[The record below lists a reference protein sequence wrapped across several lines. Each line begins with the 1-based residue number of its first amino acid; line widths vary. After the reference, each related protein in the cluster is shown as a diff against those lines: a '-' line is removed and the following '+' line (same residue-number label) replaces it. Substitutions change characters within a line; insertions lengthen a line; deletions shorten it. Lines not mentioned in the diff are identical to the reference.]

1 MQNRHSFPGRDI
13 TQNMFDTLHDD
24 LRKRGWQAGTY
35 RGFLRQV
42 RGGFE
47 WEVGHGRSGRL
58 ELRWKYKS
66 TGGLEQTGEQ
76 ALSEYADRVELEDVM
91 TGIYLR
97 VHEKPDP
104 TRVFGGGKRQGPR
117 PIAPTVN
124 TTTAPISPEE
134 TGQGT
139 MDL

>member
-1 MQNRHSFPGRDI
+1 
-13 TQNMFDTLHDD
+13 MFDTLHDD
-24 LRKRGWQAGTY
+24 LRKRGWQSGTY

-42 RGGFE
+42 RGGIE

-58 ELRWKYKS
+58 ELRWRYK
-66 TGGLEQTGEQ
+66 EQSGEQ
-76 ALSEYADRVELEDVM
+76 ALSEHADRAELEDVM

-104 TRVFGGGKRQGPR
+104 TRVFGSGKRQGPR
-117 PIAPTVN
+117 PTSSAPAGTN
-124 TTTAPISPEE
+124 APDVARTPFEE
-134 TGQGT
+134 VGQES

>member
-1 MQNRHSFPGRDI
+1 
-13 TQNMFDTLHDD
+13 MFDTLHDD
-24 LRKRGWQAGTY
+24 LRKRGWQSGTY

-42 RGGFE
+42 RGGIE

-58 ELRWKYKS
+58 ELRWRYKD
-66 TGGLEQTGEQ
+66 QTGEQ
-76 ALSEYADRVELEDVM
+76 ALSESADRAELEDIM

-104 TRVFGGGKRQGPR
+104 TRVFGNGKRQGPR
-117 PIAPTVN
+117 
-124 TTTAPISPEE
+124 TTASPTSAETTGAPPEE
-134 TGQGT
+134 VGQGT

>member
-1 MQNRHSFPGRDI
+1 
-13 TQNMFDTLHDD
+13 MFDTLHDD
-24 LRKRGWQAGTY
+24 LRKRGWQSGTY

-58 ELRWKYKS
+58 ELCWRYKD
-66 TGGLEQTGEQ
+66 QTGEQ
-76 ALSEYADRVELEDVM
+76 ALSENADRSELEDVM

-104 TRVFGGGKRQGPR
+104 TRVFGGGKRQGPKSVA
-117 PIAPTVN
+117 APVRTD
-124 TTTAPISPEE
+124 TATISPVEP
-134 TGQGT
+134 GQET